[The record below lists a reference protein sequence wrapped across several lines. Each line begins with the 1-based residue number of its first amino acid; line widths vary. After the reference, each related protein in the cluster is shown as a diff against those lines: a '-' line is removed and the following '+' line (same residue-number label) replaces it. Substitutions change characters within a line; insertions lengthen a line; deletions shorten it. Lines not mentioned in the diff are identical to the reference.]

1 MSFVASHGLLT
12 FADNIADNSIFIID
26 LDGTLLIC
34 NSFPI
39 WAKHCL
45 YIFGWRAAWILFV
58 RKILRKSHA
67 QTKENLQKLWMQNA
81 SEQDLEKLITAL
93 KKKIR
98 PEFAGILE
106 GIKNGK
112 IEAILATSAAAVYA
126 TALAN
131 SLGFQHAIAS
141 ELGKPEN
148 RAEEK
153 AKNVLELIE
162 KQGWQTRNKI
172 VCTDHIEDLPLMQ
185 QSDKNFWFGSK
196 KLLDFHKNSLT
207 NKSKLTN

>member
-45 YIFGWRAAWILFV
+45 
-58 RKILRKSHA
+58 
-67 QTKENLQKLWMQNA
+67 LWMQNA